1 MVSDP
6 SPSGPRTR
14 SRHARR
20 QAHVSADS
28 EEAEEGL
35 TDDDNMEVPAGT
47 EHGSTG
53 PEIVGK
59 QKQI

>member
-1 MVSDP
+1 LVSDP
-6 SPSGPRTR
+6 SPSGPRRR
-14 SRHARR
+14 SRQARR
-20 QAHVSADS
+20 QAHASADS

-35 TDDDNMEVPAGT
+35 TDDDSMEVPAGT